1 MATDMIE
8 VLSPESWS
16 RSHGGPLYAQLSQH
30 IESAIR
36 SGQIEE
42 GASLPSERELAQ
54 ITKLSRVTIRKAV
67 QKLVHGGLVIQKQGS
82 GTTVSPQSGRV
93 QQSLSRLTSFSED
106 MSRRGLQAQS
116 KWLERGI
123 FTPSPTES
131 MTLGLAADANVARIS
146 RLRLAGGR
154 PMAIENASLSADIL
168 PDPENISDSL
178 YAHLE
183 KRGQKPSRA
192 IQRISATILSGAD
205 AELLEVNEGT
215 AGLKIERIS
224 YLPGGQIVEFTRS
237 IYRGDSYDFVAEL
250 QISNEGS

>member
-1 MATDMIE
+1 
-8 VLSPESWS
+8 
-16 RSHGGPLYAQLSQH
+16 
-30 IESAIR
+30 
-36 SGQIEE
+36 
-42 GASLPSERELAQ
+42 
-54 ITKLSRVTIRKAV
+54 
-67 QKLVHGGLVIQKQGS
+67 
-82 GTTVSPQSGRV
+82 
-93 QQSLSRLTSFSED
+93 
-106 MSRRGLQAQS
+106 
-116 KWLERGI
+116 
-123 FTPSPTES
+123 
-131 MTLGLAADANVARIS
+131 
-146 RLRLAGGR
+146 
-154 PMAIENASLSADIL
+154 MAIENASLSADIL

-205 AELLEVNEGT
+205 AELLEVDDGT